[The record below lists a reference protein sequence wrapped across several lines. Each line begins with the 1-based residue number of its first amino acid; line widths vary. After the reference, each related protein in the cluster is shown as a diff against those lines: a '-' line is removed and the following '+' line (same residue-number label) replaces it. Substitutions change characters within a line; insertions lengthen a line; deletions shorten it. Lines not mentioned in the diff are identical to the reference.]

1 MGQAC
6 IYYPADCP
14 SDRQLGDSADR
25 LVNPILPQEISMEIR
40 LHGLLTKLMQKQ
52 AEIKGWEVYSFDES
66 DGTGYLNADRSGPLE
81 FTLRPPHDYEISF
94 IFIVNKDS
102 LLAWKDWQKDF
113 LLRMQEQV
121 VKAAS
126 DHEYSAFAKMQAVKK
141 INEER
146 FRNASMI
153 RVKIEINPADA
164 SASTITDDL
173 RRTRALNFPHAVVAF
188 ESHNEKTDE
197 RAIFDLNQ
205 FNRCNDLAFLLFGNW
220 NLKPDEYQI
229 YRPSYDTRMKNAMPV
244 APKTIGCDK
253 VQAIAMHV
261 EGSPVYISQFLQSL
275 EAEKIDNIIFK
286 LSPLP
291 LSYSGLIYPWPSV
304 RRSDWRL
311 FYYKHGPER

>member
-1 MGQAC
+1 MFRNRLLILLWLFSMVVTKRIMGQAC

-25 LVNPILPQEISMEIR
+25 LVNPILPEEISMEIR
-40 LHGLLTKLMQKQ
+40 LHDLLTRLMQKQ

-81 FTLRPPHDYEISF
+81 FNLRPPHDYEISF

-113 LLRMQEQV
+113 LLHMQEQV

-126 DHEYSAFAKMQAVKK
+126 DHEYSAFAKMQEAKK
-141 INEER
+141 ISDER

-153 RVKIEINPADA
+153 RVKIEVNPADA
-164 SASTITDDL
+164 AASSITDDL
-173 RRTRALNFPHAVVAF
+173 HRTRVLNIPHAAVAF
-188 ESHNEKTDE
+188 ESHNAKTDE

-205 FNRCNDLAFLLFGNW
+205 LNRCTDLAFLLFGNW
-220 NLKPDEYQI
+220 NVKPDEYQI
-229 YRPSYDTRMKNAMPV
+229 YRPSYNRRIKNALP
-244 APKTIGCDK
+244 ATTKTIGCDK

-261 EGSPVYISQFLQSL
+261 EGAPVYINQFLQSL
-275 EAEKIDNIIFK
+275 DAEKIENTIWKYED
-286 LSPLP
+286 
-291 LSYSGLIYPWPSV
+291 
-304 RRSDWRL
+304 
-311 FYYKHGPER
+311 